1 MLSTIKFNK
10 KNTKMIAHRGLSSFE
25 TENTLAAFIAAGN
38 NSYFGIETDVH
49 KTKDGKFIITH
60 DDNMQR
66 ISGDDLIIEET
77 DYETLRNC
85 KLYAVKAG
93 VQDGDATVLS
103 NQKRADL
110 VPPSLDE
117 YIEICKKYSKVAV
130 LEIKNL
136 MEREDVEK
144 IIDIINDHDFLD
156 MTIFIS
162 FSIENL
168 VFIKEKNPALA
179 CQFLTYK
186 QEELDASMP
195 TILKYK
201 LDLDLHYNLI
211 SKELVQKTHERG
223 AKINAWTPGNPKE
236 GERLASINV
245 DYITSNFLE

>member
-1 MLSTIKFNK
+1 MLSTIKFDK
-10 KNTKMIAHRGLSSFE
+10 KNSKVIAHRGLSSFE
-25 TENTLAAFIAAGN
+25 TENTVASFIAAGN
-38 NSYFGIETDVH
+38 HSYYGIETDVH

-60 DDNMQR
+60 DDDMKR
-66 ISGDDLIIEET
+66 ISGDDLIVEET
-77 DYETLRNC
+77 DYDTLRNC

-110 VPPSLDE
+110 IPPSLTE

-136 MEREDVEK
+136 MERADVEQ
-144 IIDIINDHDFLD
+144 IVDIIGEMDYLD
-156 MTIFIS
+156 KTIFIS

-168 VFIKEKNPALA
+168 IYVKEKNANLV

-186 QEELDASMP
+186 QEELDEKMP
-195 TILKYK
+195 TIIKYK
-201 LDLDLHYNLI
+201 MDLDLFYGLI
-211 SKELVQKTHERG
+211 TEELVKETHDRG
-223 AKINAWTPGNPKE
+223 AEINAWTPGNPKE
-236 GERLASINV
+236 GERLASIGV